1 MKKLL
6 SVTAVLIAAALFF
19 AGCNNAANTPEDA
32 PVEKLPG
39 TWVSSVPYF
48 DDWSQNNWTASKNQ
62 ISYNLANPASLNIQ
76 QDYSSTYA
84 ANITQ
89 TQLYGVKAILKQESE
104 SGADIGLVLFQ
115 TSGSNGNWDTYYELR
130 FWQNS
135 YILYEKLSGEEPTCL
150 SKNGNIIVTRDNAI
164 KPEGNENEVL
174 FYTDGDDLVIK
185 VNGTEIKR
193 IEKKLDSGKT
203 QASIT
208 IYDAENTP
216 GPINASWKFVEFQ
229 TAK

>member
-6 SVTAVLIAAALFF
+6 TIATVLLTAALVFT
-19 AGCNNAANTPEDA
+19 GCSNPAASSGDGG
-32 PVEKLPG
+32 EKLPG
-39 TWVSSVPYF
+39 TWVSSVTYL

-62 ISYNLANPASLNIQ
+62 ISYNFANPASLNIPKK
-76 QDYSSTYA
+76 SSTTYA
-84 ANITQ
+84 ANITP
-89 TQLYGVKAILKQESE
+89 TQLYGVKAIIKQESE

-150 SKNGNIIVTRDNAI
+150 SRTEDGYTNTSHNAI
-164 KPEGNENEVL
+164 KKEGNENEVL
-174 FYTDGDDLVIK
+174 FYTDGDYLVIK